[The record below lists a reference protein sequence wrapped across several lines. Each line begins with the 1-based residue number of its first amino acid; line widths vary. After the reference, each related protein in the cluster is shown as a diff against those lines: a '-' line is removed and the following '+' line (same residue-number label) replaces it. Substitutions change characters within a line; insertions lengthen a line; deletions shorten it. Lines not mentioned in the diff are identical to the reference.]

1 MEPRIASLASP
12 LGALTALERNLK
24 RERRVFAVLI
34 ALLAFAGLVAASVAA
49 FSIGAASL
57 SSQAAQLR
65 TVTAQT
71 NELIARRYNLLTS
84 THLFFSFKE
93 AGVITPQPI
102 AETPQ
107 RCVPAFEGLAGSPT
121 LHALCEQAAQLAS
134 NIGRDSPMLFVLL
147 DGSAAWGYQL
157 APDPHSVS
165 SKALRG
171 GAGDAHMFV
180 DAVLLRMRAR
190 GVDPLDPSRWR
201 DVTWF
206 RPPPELGFSP
216 RLVLGAETVIKDNK
230 LYALVI
236 TSIDLTTLPQAQAP
250 DALTIEPTLF
260 DNDGTMLAG
269 TLSAPVAQY
278 VDRMVAALP
287 IERFHLLP
295 RFGWALRERPLEYQF
310 GHYTLALPWGTE
322 LALIRAPLAIIVLMT
337 AALVALL
344 MALARY
350 WNRHVLERT
359 YAEATRAL
367 EGELLNHLLVHATPV
382 GLCIVR
388 LRDFEIVIANQIVHN
403 VLGLDPHAT
412 RLPGALCVEFEKH
425 MPYAP
430 SQGADTPIHVLPF
443 SLVREDGE
451 NVHLE
456 ITYAQASMNRE
467 SVMFCAF
474 ADMSK
479 HYEAER
485 LLREAKRTS
494 DEAARGKVSFFAAMS
509 HEIRTPLASLV
520 GNIELVARGPLAPEQ
535 EARVQAMQI
544 SSSELLQIVSDVLDF
559 SKIDVGAMT
568 LSEEPESIAALLVR
582 IALAHAPLAVR
593 AQLPFYLVMD
603 RAIPARLYFDPV
615 RLAQIVNNLLS
626 NAFKFTH
633 SGKIVLRAS
642 WLGDTL
648 EISVADSGVGMPDSL
663 KARLF
668 QPFTQGDEH
677 RLTEARGTGLGLSI
691 CGRLAKLMH
700 GRCEVESTLGVGTR
714 VVVTL
719 PLRVDGKLTA
729 GEEWTLADVHPAILC
744 RAPENREWLA
754 NLFDPKVSATT
765 WLNANEAP
773 PREGTWDYLLATG
786 EYSVEDVQRLWGT
799 TANVVWLRQDGP
811 LVPLAREDGGAE
823 VSLYSLAGIRTATQM
838 LRARPD
844 AATNAPAMLP
854 GARLGP
860 AAGFAGFADTQP
872 PQDSDFRR
880 LNVLIAEDNV
890 LNRSLLRDQ
899 LRTLGANV
907 TEATDGEE
915 ALARLDDTPIDVV
928 LTDLNM
934 PKMNGY
940 ELLQAAR
947 AKRTALP
954 VYAVSGNALPEQV
967 AQGRLSGFTDYL
979 SKPVPLA
986 ELARVLADVA
996 ADLRNSAQIA
1006 IARPAPAHPLA
1017 AHAGAQPTMGQ
1028 SDDADGGL
1036 PRFPALSSTLAPLFV
1051 EQADHDI
1058 ADYAQIASARN
1069 FQRLRDWAHRVSGG
1083 LAVLGPSM
1091 LNEACL
1097 ELRATLREA
1106 GKWTDEVGELAEA
1119 VSAELEVLR
1128 EQAATRDSA

>member
-1 MEPRIASLASP
+1 MASLASP
-12 LGALTALERNLK
+12 LDALKALERNLK
-24 RERRVFAVLI
+24 RERRVFAMLL
-34 ALLAFAGLVAASVAA
+34 ALLAFAGLVAACVAA

-65 TVTAQT
+65 TLTAQT
-71 NELIARRYNLLTS
+71 NEFLLRRYSLLS
-84 THLFFSFKE
+84 SMRLLFSLEE
-93 AGVITPQPI
+93 AGRFTPPSI

-107 RCVPAFEGLAGSPT
+107 RCAPAFAGVAGSPAVQ
-121 LHALCEQAAQLAS
+121 ALCERAAQMAS
-134 NIGRDSPMLFVLL
+134 RVSPDSPMLFVLL

-157 APDPHSVS
+157 TPNPHSKNHEPLHEGVD
-165 SKALRG
+165 
-171 GAGDAHMFV
+171 DARMLV
-180 DAVLLRMRAR
+180 DAALLRMSAH
-190 GVDPLDPSRWR
+190 GIDPMDQGHWR
-201 DVTWF
+201 DVIWF
-206 RPPPELGFSP
+206 RPPPGLGFPSQ
-216 RLVLGAETVIKDNK
+216 LMLGAATVLKDAK
-230 LYALVI
+230 PYALVI
-236 TSIDLTTLPQAQAP
+236 TSVDLGALPKVQAP
-250 DALTIEPTLF
+250 DTPDIEPTLF
-260 DNDGTMLAG
+260 DSDGTMLAG
-269 TLSAPVAQY
+269 TLSAPAAQY
-278 VDRMVAALP
+278 VDRVVATLP
-287 IERFHLLP
+287 VERFHLLP
-295 RFGWALRERPLEYQF
+295 RFGWALREQPLEYQF
-310 GHYTLALPWGTE
+310 GHYTLALPWDAQ
-322 LALIRAPLAIIVLMT
+322 LALIRTPLAVILLMT

-344 MALARY
+344 VALARY

-359 YAEATRAL
+359 YAKATRAL

-388 LRDFEIVIANQIVHN
+388 QRDFEIVIANQIVRN
-403 VLGLDPHAT
+403 VLGLDTHAT

-425 MPYAP
+425 LPYVP
-430 SQGADTPIHVLPF
+430 STAGDTPIHVLPF
-443 SLVREDGE
+443 SLVRDDGE
-451 NVHLE
+451 SVHLE
-456 ITYAQASMNRE
+456 ITYAPASMYRE
-467 SVMFCAF
+467 DVMFCAF
-474 ADMSK
+474 ADMSQ

-494 DEAARGKVSFFAAMS
+494 DEAARSKVSFFAAMS

-535 EARVQAMQI
+535 EARVQAMQV

-582 IALAHAPLAVR
+582 IALAHAPLAAR
-593 AQLPFYLVMD
+593 QQLPFYLVME
-603 RAIPARLYFDPV
+603 RSVPARLYFDSV

-633 SGKIVLRAS
+633 SGKVVLRAN
-642 WLGDTL
+642 WRDNAL

-714 VVVTL
+714 VIVTL
-719 PLRVDGKLTA
+719 PLRVEGKATA
-729 GEEWTLADVHPAILC
+729 GEEWALPDVHPAMLC
-744 RAPENREWLA
+744 RAPENHEWLT
-754 NLFDPKVSATT
+754 NLFDPKVSTPT
-765 WLNANEAP
+765 WLSANEAP
-773 PREGTWDYLLATG
+773 PREGTWDYLLVTG
-786 EYSVEDVQRLWGT
+786 EFSVDDVQRLWGG

-838 LRARPD
+838 LRGRAG
-844 AATNAPAMLP
+844 AAAPTVP
-854 GARLGP
+854 TGAGIRAGA
-860 AAGFAGFADTQP
+860 AAGSAGAEP
-872 PQDSDFRR
+872 LQDSDFRR
-880 LNVLIAEDNV
+880 LNVLIAEDNL

-907 TEATDGEE
+907 TEAKDGEE
-915 ALARLDDTPIDVV
+915 ALARLDDVHVDVV

-940 ELLQAAR
+940 ELLQATR
-947 AKRTALP
+947 AKHVGLP
-954 VYAVSGNALPEQV
+954 VYAVSGNALPEQI

-986 ELARVLADVA
+986 ALARVLADVA
-996 ADLRNSAQIA
+996 ANPRSVVQAAVAEAAMSPMETPQA
-1006 IARPAPAHPLA
+1006 LA
-1017 AHAGAQPTMGQ
+1017 ARTGAQP
-1028 SDDADGGL
+1028 DDDDDDDDL
-1036 PRFPALSSTLAPLFV
+1036 PRFPALSPALAPLFV

-1058 ADYAQIASARN
+1058 ADYAQIASARD
-1069 FQRLRDWAHRVSGG
+1069 FQQLRDWAHRVSGG

-1097 ELRATLREA
+1097 ELRATMREA
-1106 GKWTDEVGELAEA
+1106 GKWTNDVGALSEA
-1119 VSAELEVLR
+1119 VVAELEALR
-1128 EQAATRDSA
+1128 EQASTPDSA

>member
-1 MEPRIASLASP
+1 MERRIGSVASP
-12 LGALTALERNLK
+12 LDALYALERNLK
-24 RERRVFAVLI
+24 RERRVFAMLI
-34 ALLAFAGLVAASVAA
+34 GLLAFAGLVAALVAA
-49 FSIGAASL
+49 FSIGASSL
-57 SSQAAQLR
+57 SSQAAKMR
-65 TVTAQT
+65 SATAQA
-71 NELIARRYNLLTS
+71 NELLGRRYNFLQSARMLLT
-84 THLFFSFKE
+84 LNE
-93 AGVITPQPI
+93 AGMFTPQSAP
-102 AETPQ
+102 APR
-107 RCVPAFEGLAGSPT
+107 RCTPAFAGLTDSPS
-121 LHALCEQAAQLAS
+121 LQAFCDHTAQMAADV
-134 NIGRDSPMLFVLL
+134 GADAPMLFVLL
-147 DGSAAWGYQL
+147 DGSAAWGYRL
-157 APDPHSVS
+157 TPEPDSVS
-165 SKALRG
+165 GEPLHA
-171 GAGDAHMFV
+171 GAEHARIL
-180 DAVLLRMRAR
+180 AETALLRMNAR
-190 GVDPLDPSRWR
+190 GIDPLGAGRWR
-201 DVTWF
+201 DVIWF
-206 RPPPELGFSP
+206 RPPPGLGFSP
-216 RLVLGAETVIKDNK
+216 RLVMGAATVVKDGK
-230 LYALVI
+230 PYALVI
-236 TSIDLTTLPQAQAP
+236 TSVDLADLSQTQNTSDIA
-250 DALTIEPTLF
+250 PTLF
-260 DNDGTMLAG
+260 DSDGTMLAG

-278 VDRMVAALP
+278 VDRVVSTLP
-287 IERFHLLP
+287 VERFHLLT
-295 RFGWALRERPLEYQF
+295 RFGWALREQPLEYQF
-310 GHYTLALPWGTE
+310 GHYTLALPWDAAF
-322 LALIRAPLAIIVLMT
+322 ALIRVPLAIILLMT

-344 MALARY
+344 VALSRY

-359 YAEATRAL
+359 YGEATRAL

-388 LRDFEIVIANQIVHN
+388 QRDFEIVIANQIVRN
-403 VLGLDPHAT
+403 VLGLDEHAT
-412 RLPGALCVEFEKH
+412 RLPAALCVEFEKH

-430 SQGADTPIHVLPF
+430 STPGDTPIYVLPF
-443 SLVREDGE
+443 SLVREDGDS
-451 NVHLE
+451 VHLE
-456 ITYAQASMNRE
+456 ITYAPASMNRE
-467 SVMFCAF
+467 DVMFCAF

-479 HYEAER
+479 HHEAER

-494 DEAARGKVSFFAAMS
+494 DEAARSKVSFFAAMS

-535 EARVQAMQI
+535 QARVQAMQI

-582 IALAHAPLAVR
+582 IVLAHAPLASR
-593 AQLPFYLVMD
+593 AQLPFYLVVD
-603 RAIPARLYFDPV
+603 RAIPARLYFDSV

-633 SGKIVLRAS
+633 SGKVVLRAN
-642 WLGDTL
+642 WRGDAL

-714 VVVTL
+714 VIVTL
-719 PLRVDGKLTA
+719 PLRVSGETTA
-729 GEEWTLADVHPAILC
+729 GEEWTLPEVHPAMLC
-744 RAPENREWLA
+744 RAPENHEWLT
-754 NLFDPKVSATT
+754 NLFDSKVSAPT
-765 WLNANEAP
+765 WLSTNEPP
-773 PREGTWDYLLATG
+773 PREGAWDYLLVTS
-786 EYSVEDVQRLWGT
+786 EYSADDVQRLWGS
-799 TANVVWLRQDGP
+799 TANVIWLSQDGP
-811 LVPLAREDGGAE
+811 LVPRAREDGGVE

-844 AATNAPAMLP
+844 AAIHERTQVAPAAEIE
-854 GARLGP
+854 GT
-860 AAGFAGFADTQP
+860 AAASQA
-872 PQDSDFRR
+872 PQNSEFRR
-880 LNVLIAEDNV
+880 LNVLIAEDNL

-907 TEATDGEE
+907 TEAKDGEE
-915 ALARLDDTPIDVV
+915 ALARLDDVHIDVV

-947 AKRTALP
+947 AKRAALP
-954 VYAVSGNALPEQV
+954 VYAVSGNALPEQI

-986 ELARVLADVA
+986 ALARVLADVA
-996 ADLRNSAQIA
+996 EHL
-1006 IARPAPAHPLA
+1006 PAPAQDA
-1017 AHAGAQPTMGQ
+1017 TAQPAPVQPGNSNENTVSNMSGMNDETG
-1028 SDDADGGL
+1028 DDADL
-1036 PRFPALSSTLAPLFV
+1036 PRFPALSPALAPLFV

-1058 ADYAQIASARN
+1058 ADYARIAAARD

-1106 GKWTDEVGELAEA
+1106 GQWTDEVGAFSAEVA
-1119 VSAELEVLR
+1119 AELEVLR
-1128 EQAATRDSA
+1128 EHAAMRDSA